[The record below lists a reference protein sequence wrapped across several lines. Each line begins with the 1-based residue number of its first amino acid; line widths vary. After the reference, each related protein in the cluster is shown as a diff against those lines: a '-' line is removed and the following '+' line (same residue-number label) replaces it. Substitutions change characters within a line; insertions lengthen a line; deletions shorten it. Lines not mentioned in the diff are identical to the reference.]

1 MADFKLTP
9 ETLRRIVREERA
21 RFMQEAKKKKNEVD
35 GISSDADEVD
45 ADGFADTLANKTDH
59 AKAVGIKNESRKLE
73 KLVMLEQRLAR
84 LQRIVKE
91 SKKRSLRR
99 INSSSR

>member
-9 ETLRRIVREERA
+9 EVLRRIVREERA

-35 GISSDADEVD
+35 GISSDAEEVD
-45 ADGFADTLANKTDH
+45 ADGFADTLAHQTDH
-59 AKAVGIKNESRKLE
+59 AKAVGIKNESTKLE
-73 KLVMLEQRLAR
+73 KLVMLERRLVR
-84 LQRIVKE
+84 LQRLVKE